1 MPRKSKENKRKKNV
15 LDILIMYRFIIAIIV
30 FIFLVAFK
38 IHGSSIGIWDQY
50 VGEKI
55 NSDEKTVLWGNDR
68 SIRSDEWM
76 VQSTYYM
83 AQATS
88 DDYYPLYNENI
99 MDGGLNMILAYN
111 SPVAD
116 ITILGKPFNWGFLLL
131 GKEYGLS
138 WYWSFKTI
146 ALLLL
151 SFELSMI
158 LTKKR
163 KEISTLGAFWITF
176 SPAIQWWFM
185 QHVGDVIFFTLALI
199 VSFYKYCEYRESTI
213 KRLMFSGIFAFSAI
227 GFALIIYP
235 AFQVPMAYL
244 ILVLM
249 AVIYFSIFK
258 KPKLKVSDYFFI
270 GAIIITIGGILGW
283 FFVNSIDAI
292 KASLNTV
299 YPGKRVSVGGGIE
312 IFRFGEFMINA
323 YTPFKDINYIN
334 NCETSSFINF
344 FIGASIVLFI
354 AIKKKVKNISIG
366 IALFVVSVIELIWTL
381 IPFNEVIAKITLLSY
396 VPTERMMLMF
406 SFTAMLLSIWA
417 MGVIVNE
424 KIISKKNGCLIAIIN
439 WIVYCLLVY
448 NSPYKDYVSIKYYI
462 LLFGIYLIINLALFT
477 GLRRVLYLS
486 MAIVIF
492 MSGMTVNPIVK
503 GVGAI
508 YNKTLSKAII
518 EIETNDP
525 DAIWIAEGDG
535 VKGNY
540 IYANGAKTLNGT
552 HFYPAMKTWESI
564 SSDSE
569 IYNRYAH
576 VKINLVE
583 EETKFKLDNLDA
595 FSIDISIDELKKLNV
610 KYILTRNELDTKFGD
625 YNEMKFNKI
634 YYSEVDNNKIY
645 EIIYNQ

>member
-1 MPRKSKENKRKKNV
+1 MPIESKEEKRKKNI
-15 LDILIMYRFIIAIIV
+15 LDILINYRFIIAIITFV
-30 FIFLVAFK
+30 FLVAFK
-38 IHGSSIGIWDQY
+38 IHGSSIGVWDQY
-50 VGEKI
+50 VAEKI
-55 NSDEKTVLWGNDR
+55 NTDEKTVLWGKDR
-68 SIRSDEWM
+68 AIRSDEWM

-111 SPVAD
+111 APVAN

-151 SFELSMI
+151 AFELSMI
-158 LTKKR
+158 LTKRR
-163 KEISTLGAFWITF
+163 KGISTLGAFWITF
-176 SPAIQWWFM
+176 SPAVQWWFM
-185 QHVGDVIFFTLALI
+185 QHVGDIVFFALALI
-199 VSFYKYCEYRESTI
+199 VSFYKYWEYRQSTG
-213 KRLMFSGIFAFSAI
+213 KRLIFSGIFAFSAI

-235 AFQVPMAYL
+235 AFQVPIAYL

-249 AVIYFSIFK
+249 ATIYFSVFK

-270 GAIIITIGGILGW
+270 GAIILTIGGILGW
-283 FFVNSIDAI
+283 FLINSIDAI

-299 YPGKRVSVGGGIE
+299 YPGKRVSVGGGVE
-312 IFRFGEFMINA
+312 IFRLGEFMINT
-323 YTPFKDINYIN
+323 YTPFKDINYLN

-344 FIGASIVLFI
+344 FIGSSIVLFI
-354 AIKKKVKNISIG
+354 AIKKKIKDISIG
-366 IALFVVSVIELIWTL
+366 ISLFAVSAIELIWMF

-424 KIISKKNGCLIAIIN
+424 NLISKKNGCLIAIIN

-448 NSPYKDYVSIKYYI
+448 NPPYKDYVSLKYYI
-462 LLFGIYLIINLALFT
+462 MLFGIYLIINLALFT
-477 GLRRVLYLS
+477 GLRKVLYLF

-503 GVGAI
+503 GIGAI

-518 EIETNDP
+518 EIEANDP
-525 DAIWIAEGDG
+525 DELWIAEGDG

-552 HFYPAMKTWESI
+552 HFYPALKTWESI
-564 SSDSE
+564 SDDNE

-576 VKINLVE
+576 IKINLIE
-583 EETKFKLDNLDA
+583 GNTNFNLDSLDV
-595 FSIDISIDELKKLNV
+595 FSINLNIDELKKLNV
-610 KYILTRNELDTKFGD
+610 KYILTKNELDTKFED
-625 YNEMKFNKI
+625 YDAIKFNRI

-645 EIIYNQ
+645 EVIYNQ

>member
-1 MPRKSKENKRKKNV
+1 M
-15 LDILIMYRFIIAIIV
+15 
-30 FIFLVAFK
+30 
-38 IHGSSIGIWDQY
+38 
-50 VGEKI
+50 
-55 NSDEKTVLWGNDR
+55 
-68 SIRSDEWM
+68 
-76 VQSTYYM
+76 
-83 AQATS
+83 
-88 DDYYPLYNENI
+88 
-99 MDGGLNMILAYN
+99 
-111 SPVAD
+111 
-116 ITILGKPFNWGFLLL
+116 
-131 GKEYGLS
+131 
-138 WYWSFKTI
+138 
-146 ALLLL
+146 
-151 SFELSMI
+151 
-158 LTKKR
+158 
-163 KEISTLGAFWITF
+163 
-176 SPAIQWWFM
+176 
-185 QHVGDVIFFTLALI
+185 
-199 VSFYKYCEYRESTI
+199 
-213 KRLMFSGIFAFSAI
+213 
-227 GFALIIYP
+227 
-235 AFQVPMAYL
+235 
-244 ILVLM
+244 
-249 AVIYFSIFK
+249 
-258 KPKLKVSDYFFI
+258 
-270 GAIIITIGGILGW
+270 
-283 FFVNSIDAI
+283 
-292 KASLNTV
+292 
-299 YPGKRVSVGGGIE
+299 
-312 IFRFGEFMINA
+312 
-323 YTPFKDINYIN
+323 
-334 NCETSSFINF
+334 
-344 FIGASIVLFI
+344 
-354 AIKKKVKNISIG
+354 
-366 IALFVVSVIELIWTL
+366 
-381 IPFNEVIAKITLLSY
+381 
-396 VPTERMMLMF
+396 
-406 SFTAMLLSIWA
+406 
-417 MGVIVNE
+417 
-424 KIISKKNGCLIAIIN
+424 
-439 WIVYCLLVY
+439 VY